1 MNPIAI
7 SVKDR
12 KIEQYLILHLWKFP
26 ESERKLFDKDYNLS
40 IYSHEK
46 GLESFLSIANATLE
60 GFALNQRKRF
70 APSHR

>member
-40 IYSHEK
+40 IYSREK
-46 GLESFLSIANATLE
+46 GLESFLSIAN
-60 GFALNQRKRF
+60 GQKPWRF
-70 APSHR
+70 RSKPKETFC